1 MIVRKSMG
9 KRFKTAPQIRSEVN
23 SNHNLIVSTSTMQRR
38 LREVGL
44 HGRKARKKPR
54 LNSSQKRARLLF
66 AHEHKNW
73 SLTQWSRVLFSDES
87 RFCLFRSDGR
97 VYVRRSVGEE
107 LQDRCLTQTVKH
119 GGGGVMVWGC
129 ICSKGVGHLEK
140 VSGRLNAEG
149 YINVLENTSTHTL
162 SLLCNWIFQQ
172 DNAPCHTA
180 CSVQQWFE
188 GEGIE
193 VMKWPSQS
201 PDLNPIENLW
211 DQVATRVHE
220 QNPNNLQELWE
231 AVKTAWYSMP
241 QERIKTLI
249 GSMPRRCDA
258 VIKMKGGATKY

>member
-1 MIVRKSMG
+1 MGPKPRISLENRANAVILAEEGYSQRAIASRFGCSQRSICEILKKHKETGEVKDHTIPGRPRKTTTREDRVIVRISMG
-9 KRFKTAPQIRSEVN
+9 NRFKTAPQIRSEVN

-149 YINVLENTSTHTL
+149 YINVLENTM
-162 SLLCNWIFQQ
+162 I
-172 DNAPCHTA
+172 
-180 CSVQQWFE
+180 
-188 GEGIE
+188 
-193 VMKWPSQS
+193 PSIPAMQLDFS
-201 PDLNPIENLW
+201 AGQCP
-211 DQVATRVHE
+211 
-220 QNPNNLQELWE
+220 
-231 AVKTAWYSMP
+231 MP
-241 QERIKTLI
+241 YRL
-249 GSMPRRCDA
+249 
-258 VIKMKGGATKY
+258 